1 MQHATRKIF
10 LHPGEF
16 VFTESGTHVHT
27 ILGSCVAICLW
38 NPLLKIGGM
47 CHFLLP
53 SRPAGTVYKG
63 EFDGRYGDEAMQLF
77 DQAIKLHHT
86 RYHEYQAEI
95 FGGANATASSTESIE
110 NLIGKRNI
118 EKAKQL
124 VSVRQIEIKTVQVSE
139 ARHQRIMMDFST
151 GHVRVLHSPAKN
163 AINVRATG

>member
-10 LHPGEF
+10 LHPGEL
-16 VFTESGTHVHT
+16 VFAESGTHVHT

-38 NPLLKIGGM
+38 HPLLKFGGM

-53 SRPAGTVYKG
+53 SRPAGTAASG

-77 DQAIKLHHT
+77 DQVVRLHHT
-86 RYHEYQAEI
+86 GCDEYQAEI
-95 FGGANATASSTESIE
+95 FGGANAIGSSTESTE

-124 VSVRQIEIKTVQVSE
+124 LSVRQIEIKTVQVCESQ
-139 ARHQRIMMDFST
+139 HQRIVMDFST
-151 GHVRVLHSPAKN
+151 GHVRVVIPSQKLQP
-163 AINVRATG
+163 T